1 MIMVFAKT
9 VCPSSW
15 TREYYGYLSAERGNN
30 HYRSS
35 FNCLDV
41 NPETVPGE
49 RPNTDGALFAYV
61 KASCNGLQCPPYV
74 SNQVVTCAVCT
85 K

>member
-1 MIMVFAKT
+1 MIMVPAKT

-15 TREYYGYLSAERGNN
+15 TREYYGYLTAENTGN
-30 HYRSS
+30 YRSS
-35 FNCLDV
+35 FTCLDV
-41 NPETVPGE
+41 NLESVPGGIGDI
-49 RPNTDGALFAYV
+49 NGALFAYV
-61 KASCNGLQCPPYV
+61 KASCNGLQCSPYV